1 MLHQG
6 FQGLTLISVCV
17 GLWGVYALTHA
28 WVKLG
33 ACSLM
38 CWVLVQIRG
47 VLQEV
52 ELDIPL
58 KLLLQ
63 HVIIRRLRTL
73 DRFYTCASE
82 AVPSLAPVFNIPKL
96 PLNYYGL
103 LTAQSGSAFFRGLV
117 GKGGAPISP
126 SRPALTSSKM
136 VLQVG
141 PSDLPIEMS
150 VYLFLRPL
158 LTNEMVESL
167 WRSIVE
173 KLGYS
178 SREQPSL
185 RLDRG
190 QAATAKLLQHTLWC
204 QATMQLL
211 SATANPCRLRA
222 RVGDR
227 PFLVVFRGEG
237 ATDFGGPF
245 QEFLSGVANE
255 VMGAVAETPDAF
267 LSSSFM
273 PCLPC
278 LNSTHAIGPHQDSV
292 VLRPDPRA
300 ALPDPLVSA
309 ADLRP
314 PPPPEECSSSSSSN
328 SSVAVSRLSSA
339 HGCTERVHE
348 AAAQQADAS
357 SCLHAVCR
365 PGEGSPAPA
374 SPHNRRLRHNLQ
386 AETLWTSDTILSA
399 LPSPARR
406 VLPRGHDPDGLGLP
420 YRDALVDPFLAET
433 ARLEKLQGAASA
445 TSRTASTPR
454 QEEEAAA
461 DDDLYILMY
470 EALGRLMA
478 MCLCIGSAFNV
489 TLNPLLWKKL
499 VAAPLSIEVRVAF
512 KNALWAVTAGWG
524 EGGCLDAA
532 IAK

>member
-1 MLHQG
+1 MLGLCAVG
-6 FQGLTLISVCV
+6 FRIYGVRLVHASRLLHRISTCCLFV
-17 GLWGVYALTHA
+17 
-28 WVKLG
+28 
-33 ACSLM
+33 
-38 CWVLVQIRG
+38 VQIREA
-47 VLQEV
+47 LQEV
-52 ELDIPL
+52 ASDTPL
-58 KLLLQ
+58 EALLQ
-63 HVIIRRLRTL
+63 QVVGLRLRL
-73 DRFYTCASE
+73 LEHLCACGSR
-82 AVPSLAPVFNIPKL
+82 AVPSVAPVFNIPKL

-103 LTAQSGSAFFRGLV
+103 LTAQPGAEFFRGLV
-117 GKGGAPISP
+117 REVDSQMRTP
-126 SRPALTSSKM
+126 SRVPLSSSSKM

-158 LTNEMVESL
+158 LTNVMVSSL

-173 KLGYS
+173 KLGFS

-190 QAATAKLLQHTLWC
+190 QAATAKRLQHTLWC

-211 SATANPCRLRA
+211 AAAANPCRLRA

-278 LNSTHAIGPHQDSV
+278 LNATHAIGPHQDSV
-292 VLRPDPRA
+292 VLRPDARS

-314 PPPPEECSSSSSSN
+314 PPPPEEQNSGNSIADSSRRSN
-328 SSVAVSRLSSA
+328 
-339 HGCTERVHE
+339 HGCQEPY
-348 AAAQQADAS
+348 QATSEHRADVAS
-357 SCLHAVCR
+357 RLHAVIP
-365 PGEGSPAPA
+365 PGEGYPVPRELGI
-374 SPHNRRLRHNLQ
+374 HQRRLRRNLP

-420 YRDALVDPFLAET
+420 YRDPLEDPFLAATTRRE
-433 ARLEKLQGAASA
+433 ELQGSPTAGAN
-445 TSRTASTPR
+445 RTASSPPA
-454 QEEEAAA
+454 EGEAVANE
-461 DDDLYILMY
+461 DLYILMY

-478 MCLCIGSAFNV
+478 MCFCIGSAFNV
-489 TLNPLLWKKL
+489 TFNPLLWKKL
-499 VAAPLSIEVRVAF
+499 VAAPLSIEVSLPF
-512 KNALWAVTAGWG
+512 GIPLMQS
-524 EGGCLDAA
+524 
-532 IAK
+532 